1 MEIENGN
8 EVGVW
13 MKYSTKIE
21 KSVELAKNI
30 AKKNRNKTLEI
41 PHFIFALLETDR
53 EVLAIYSRLDV
64 DIDAFQQVVL
74 TELEKLPQSELSNS
88 EDYGK
93 QMSHQLFYVFKDAK
107 SLADQWQVDEVNS
120 HTIIIELLNRYYH
133 PIVRELVDQG
143 VTKKELEKIING
155 QYEGEDSNETYLS
168 EYTLNLTELVRND
181 KIDPIIGRTSEIR
194 DIIRILTRKTKN
206 NPILLGEPGVGKT
219 AIIEGLAHRI
229 VSGDIPNQL
238 NQMNIYS
245 LDLGSLVAGAS
256 YRGEF
261 EERFKSVLNE
271 LKEEENSLLFIDE
284 IHTIVGAGK
293 AEGSLDAGNLMK
305 PMLARSEI
313 KVIGATTIN
322 EYRQQFENDKALV
335 RRFQPILVEEP
346 TVEEAISILRGISK
360 QFEQYHGVSIT
371 DEAVVTAVELSKRY
385 IQDQFLPDKAIDLL
399 DEASALLSIELN
411 SVPNELDELNR
422 QKAQLKNEM
431 TSLQANNETEQKQLD
446 LMKQQEEK
454 LTNQIEQIT
463 QQWHGEIEL
472 QTKLKELE
480 RKLQDKYNTLSMIN
494 DGDYDDI
501 VEQERLLNQMNEEI
515 SVLKKEISTTENEL
529 EKIEKPLI
537 IDTVTKDE
545 IIELIAH
552 KTGIPIHSLVE
563 SEREKLINLSQSL
576 NKKIVGQEEAV
587 QAVSD
592 AIIRSRAGIQNP
604 NRPLGSF
611 LFLGPTGVGKTELTK
626 VLAQSLLVS
635 DNSFIRID
643 MSEYMEKHS
652 VSRLIG
658 SPPGYTG
665 HEDGGQLTEAV
676 RLNPYS
682 IILLDEVEK
691 AHRDVFNILL
701 QVLEDGVLTDSKGR
715 TVDFKN
721 TILILTSNIGSEL
734 LLEVLDDKDDDLL
747 HEIPRETRSQVLQ
760 LLNAHFRPEF
770 LNRIDD
776 IVLFKPLSK
785 PVIITITELLIEDL
799 TKRLAQQDIYL
810 EVSNQALDK
819 IVNEAYDPKFGAR
832 PIKRYLTNH
841 IETPI
846 AQLIIKNG
854 QMQGDSIIVDLDDN
868 KFIFNLKE

>member
-1 MEIENGN
+1 
-8 EVGVW
+8 
-13 MKYSTKIE
+13 MKYSIKIE

-155 QYEGEDSNETYLS
+155 QYESEDSNETYLS

-322 EYRQQFENDKALV
+322 EYRQQFEKDKALV

-463 QQWHGEIEL
+463 QQWHDEIEL

-529 EKIEKPLI
+529 EKIENPLI

-552 KTGIPIHSLVE
+552 KTGIPIHNLVE

-626 VLAQSLLVS
+626 VLAQSLFVS

>member
-1 MEIENGN
+1 
-8 EVGVW
+8 
-13 MKYSTKIE
+13 MKYSIKIE

-155 QYEGEDSNETYLS
+155 QYESEDSNETYLS

-322 EYRQQFENDKALV
+322 EYRQQFEKDKALV

-463 QQWHGEIEL
+463 QQWHDEIEL

-529 EKIEKPLI
+529 EKIENPLI

-626 VLAQSLLVS
+626 VLAQSLFVS